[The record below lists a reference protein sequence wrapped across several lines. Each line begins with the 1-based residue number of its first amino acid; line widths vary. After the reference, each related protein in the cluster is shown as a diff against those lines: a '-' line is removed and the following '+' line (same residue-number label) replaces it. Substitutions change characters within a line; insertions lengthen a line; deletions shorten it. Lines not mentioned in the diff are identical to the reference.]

1 VRAKSNFF
9 ASNDRRE
16 GPPSGLAL
24 RRSASDS
31 AIVFAL
37 REGRPEG
44 AALLFARYRPHV
56 LRVIVHAL
64 GPDRELHD
72 LIQEV
77 FLAAMDSIADLR
89 DPRALKSWIG
99 TIAIHTAR
107 RRLRQRKQQ
116 RCFDLYPADDPPERA
131 DHSVPDPEIGEAAR
145 ATFRVLDALSEEDR
159 LVFLLRHVHGWKM
172 SDIAELCGAS
182 LSTVKRRLARATG
195 RFTVHARREASLED
209 LMDARDWTS
218 S

>member
-1 VRAKSNFF
+1 M
-9 ASNDRRE
+9 
-16 GPPSGLAL
+16 
-24 RRSASDS
+24 
-31 AIVFAL
+31 
-37 REGRPEG
+37 
-44 AALLFARYRPHV
+44 
-56 LRVIVHAL
+56 RVIVHAL
-64 GPDRELHD
+64 GPDRELAD

-77 FLAAMDSIADLR
+77 FLAAMDSIGELR

-145 ATFRVLDALSEEDR
+145 ATFRVLDALPEEDR
-159 LVFLLRHVHGWKM
+159 LVFVLRHVHGWKM
-172 SDIAELCGAS
+172 SDIAELCGS
-182 LSTVKRRLARATG
+182 SVSTVKRRLARATG

-209 LMDARDWTS
+209 LMEARDWTS
-218 S
+218 R